1 MSSDGSTVLFGA
13 LPAQFPFSASDRRVL
28 TRFARKLSAQIA
40 QGKYFECLITDDR
53 EMQRLNHSFL
63 KHNYP
68 TDVLSF
74 PTEGQPFALGECA
87 ISVERA
93 AEQSREFGHSLQQ
106 EIQILML
113 HAVLHLTGFDHE
125 KDAGEMARAESR
137 WRAEFKLPQT
147 LIERSQQPL
156 ASASL

>member
-13 LPAQFPFSASDRRVL
+13 LPAKYKFSAADKRVL
-28 TRFARKLSAQIA
+28 TRFARKLSAQMA

-53 EMQRLNHSFL
+53 ELQRLNQSFL

-74 PTEGQPFALGECA
+74 PAEGQPFAIGECA

-93 AEQSREFGHSLQQ
+93 ADQSREFGHSLLE
-106 EIQILML
+106 EIKILML
-113 HAVLHLTGFDHE
+113 HGVLHLTGLDHE
-125 KDAGEMARAESR
+125 KDAGEMALAEAR
-137 WRAEFKLPQT
+137 WRNELKLPNS
-147 LIERSQQPL
+147 LIERAYL
-156 ASASL
+156 

>member
-13 LPAQFPFSASDRRVL
+13 LPAKYKFSAADKRVL
-28 TRFARKLSAQIA
+28 TRFARKLSAQMA

-53 EMQRLNHSFL
+53 ELQRLNHCFL

-74 PTEGQPFALGECA
+74 PADGQPFVIGECA

-93 AEQSREFGHSLQQ
+93 ADQSREFGHSLLD
-106 EIQILML
+106 EIKILML
-113 HAVLHLTGFDHE
+113 HGVLHLAGFDHE
-125 KDAGEMARAESR
+125 KDAGEMALAEAR
-137 WRAEFKLPQT
+137 WRTELKLPNS
-147 LIERSQQPL
+147 LIERA
-156 ASASL
+156 AS